1 MRSHHA
7 TGASTSRRFRNA
19 PPSCAFVVAVN
30 CFAGA
35 RRHDARDVCR
45 ALDLDPGTPVAL
57 CDARERDSG
66 KEVLIQLVEHAGR
79 MHTARLLDSV
89 G

>member
-1 MRSHHA
+1 M
-7 TGASTSRRFRNA
+7 
-19 PPSCAFVVAVN
+19 
-30 CFAGA
+30 
-35 RRHDARDVCR
+35 
-45 ALDLDPGTPVAL
+45 AL

>member
-1 MRSHHA
+1 MGVVVAHA
-7 TGASTSRRFRNA
+7 PHDPSPEPATPRTFERNA
-19 PPSCAFVVAVN
+19 VAPRHRCVN
-30 CFAGA
+30 FA
-35 RRHDARDVCR
+35 RRDVCR